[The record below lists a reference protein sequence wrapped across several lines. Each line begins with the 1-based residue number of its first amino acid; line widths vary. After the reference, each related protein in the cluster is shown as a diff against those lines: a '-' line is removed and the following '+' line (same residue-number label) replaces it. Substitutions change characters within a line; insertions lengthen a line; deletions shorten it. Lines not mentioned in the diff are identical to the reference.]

1 MEELAKRLKQL
12 RLERELTMEQL
23 VADMNFKYQFE
34 RPLSRSMVSRWESG
48 SVDPSLDNAKYLS
61 QYFDVSL
68 DYLIG
73 LTDTRTPSRILA
85 YAKKTKE
92 GRDEH
97 REVKV
102 GII

>member
-23 VADMNFKYQFE
+23 VADMNFKYKFE

-85 YAKKTKE
+85 YAKKAKE
-92 GRDEH
+92 GKDDH
-97 REVKV
+97 
-102 GII
+102 

>member
-85 YAKKTKE
+85 YAKKAKE
-92 GRDEH
+92 GKDDH
-97 REVKV
+97 
-102 GII
+102 

>member
-23 VADMNFKYQFE
+23 VADMNFRFELE

-85 YAKKTKE
+85 YAKKAKE
-92 GRDEH
+92 GKDDH
-97 REVKV
+97 
-102 GII
+102 

>member
-1 MEELAKRLKQL
+1 MEELAKRLKLL

-23 VADMNFKYQFE
+23 VADMNYKFELE
-34 RPLSRSMVSRWESG
+34 RPLSRSMISRWEAG
-48 SVDPSLDNAKYLS
+48 TVDPSLDNAKYLS
-61 QYFDVSL
+61 TYFDVSL

-92 GRDEH
+92 GKDDH
-97 REVKV
+97 
-102 GII
+102 